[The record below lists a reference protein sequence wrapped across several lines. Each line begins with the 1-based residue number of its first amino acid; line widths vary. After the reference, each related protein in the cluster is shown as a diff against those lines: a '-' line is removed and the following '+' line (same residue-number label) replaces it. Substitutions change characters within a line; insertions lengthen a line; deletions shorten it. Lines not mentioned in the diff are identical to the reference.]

1 MKSYKDLNEKEKQQ
15 LLKYPAYISLLAS
28 TAEGSMDEQ
37 EKKTAVK
44 LTHVKTFSSDPLLSE
59 FYKEAEKIF
68 EANLNTL
75 NKELPAGKEERMA
88 AISKELEKLEPLVK
102 KLDPEYASLLRR
114 SMASYKQHISR
125 AHRNVLEYFIF
136 PVPIDSLSD

>member
-136 PVPIDSLSD
+136 PVPIDGLSD

>member
-28 TAEGSMDEQ
+28 TAEGSIDEQ
-37 EKKTAVK
+37 EKETAVK

-59 FYKEAEKIF
+59 FYKEAEGVF
-68 EANLNTL
+68 ETTL
-75 NKELPAGKEERMA
+75 NALNSELPVRKEDRMV
-88 AISKELEKLEPLVK
+88 AISKELEKLETLLK
-102 KLDPEYASLLRR
+102 KLDPEYASVLRR

-136 PVPIDSLSD
+136 PVPIDGLSD